1 MKSLLAKTLFSLAA
15 AFLLAL
21 PLGAQAAQPFSQKAF
36 TEAQEAGK
44 SILVDVTAPWC
55 PTCAKQHPIIQ
66 GLEKTN
72 PKLVVFEVDFDTAKD
87 VLKQFNV
94 QYQSTLISFKGK
106 AEVGRST
113 GASDPEVI
121 TAQVAKSL

>member
-1 MKSLLAKTLFSLAA
+1 MKSLLSLFAAILLSLPLAA
-15 AFLLAL
+15 H
-21 PLGAQAAQPFSQKAF
+21 AAQPFSQNAF
-36 TEAQEAGK
+36 TEAQNSGK

-106 AEVGRST
+106 TEVGRST
-113 GASDPEVI
+113 GATDPQAI

>member
-1 MKSLLAKTLFSLAA
+1 MKSLFALILVA
-15 AFLLAL
+15 LLAL
-21 PLGAQAAQPFSQKAF
+21 PLAAGAAQPFSQKAF
-36 TEAQEAGK
+36 AEAQAEGK

-66 GLEKTN
+66 GLESAN

-106 AEVGRST
+106 AEVARST
-113 GASDPEVI
+113 GATDPQAI
-121 TAQVAKSL
+121 AAQVGKSL